1 MSVEEGTEGTN
12 ALVVSYRGRS
22 GTPADERAAAGR

>member
-1 MSVEEGTEGTN
+1 MSLEGGTK

-22 GTPADERAAAGR
+22 GTPADERAAGGR